1 MTYEYNARAV
11 RVIDGD
17 TIELR
22 ADVGFHTYVQ
32 KKFRLLGVDTPELRG
47 GTAESKERARKA
59 KDFVEQIV
67 ANRPLIIR
75 TEKPDSFGRWLAR
88 VFIVY
93 QAKDGPVHD
102 ALEDLS
108 QLLIDEGH
116 GVPYKKAKR

>member
-1 MTYEYNARAV
+1 VTYEYNAWAV

-22 ADVGFHTYVQ
+22 VDVGFHIYVQ

-47 GTAESKERARKA
+47 GTVESKEKARAA

-67 ANRPLIIR
+67 ANRPLLIR
-75 TEKPDSFGRWLAR
+75 TEKPDSFGRWLAK

-93 QAKDGPVHD
+93 RDKDD
-102 ALEDLS
+102 AIEDLS
-108 QLLIDEGH
+108 QLLISEGH
-116 GVPYKKAKR
+116 GVPY